1 MPKRV
6 LQGVVV
12 GDKQEKTITVLV
24 ERKVMHPVYKK
35 YVNKSKKYA
44 VHDNDNKFKTGDKVT
59 IRECR
64 PVSKNKRWEALL
76 DDM

>member
-24 ERKVMHPVYKK
+24 ERRVVHPVYKK
-35 YVNKSKKYA
+35 YVKKSKKYS
-44 VHDNDNKFKTGDKVT
+44 VHDSENKFKTGDKVT
-59 IRECR
+59 IGECR
-64 PVSKNKRWEALL
+64 PVSKNKRWETLL
-76 DDM
+76 DGM

>member
-1 MPKRV
+1 MLKRV